1 MKTLR
6 TLLEGGNVFKD
17 ADGKPLTGRINQSDV
32 PATVAWLEQLTGL
45 DFTTD
50 IDPDTK
56 KPRRWL
62 GSTGKAPT
70 SGDLDLAVDLND
82 ISKDQL
88 AAKLTQWIVGHK
100 LPPDEWI
107 KKGGEVH
114 LRTPIQGRPDLGYV
128 QTDFMFFSNLDW
140 GTFYYNQGAGSAYKG
155 MNRAVL
161 MSSLA
166 KHYGLTLGS
175 NGVFSR
181 ANKQLITMDPDE
193 AARMILGPKA
203 TRANLSTVETIFAAL
218 AQDKDREVKIKDFR
232 EYLNKEGLQQPDAVT
247 EDADTYFLARLRDR
261 IVNQGMQPL
270 VERESANPYT
280 IYEAAAVGVGGRAK
294 GIEHLEDYVFR
305 EGTAGVNKAL
315 AIVAAFNKDSKT
327 ASVKW
332 DGKPAVVFGRKPETG
347 EFVLTD
353 DSGFGAVGYDGLF
366 TSTRAIANNL
376 SQRDANAAAKG
387 NLANRVQTL
396 LPTYQTVWP
405 LLEAATP
412 ENFRGYVKGDLMY
425 WGKTD
430 QPLPPTEQEIVSGV
444 VYQSAG
450 LLVFKPNTVAYR
462 IPVKSTLGKS
472 ILNSEVGVAI
482 HTMYEDVGA
491 EKQPLK
497 GVKFNE
503 VPGLFLILPIYA
515 KPVATENPYVAMIKK
530 VLKATGPAINVLF
543 NPAELRAMKIT
554 DFAKLA
560 VDYINR
566 RVDPNDRAYTGD
578 FSDLVPGFEA
588 WLQSTQTA
596 QKYSNIQQYLD
607 SPTSNRNALQAA
619 FVLFELLH
627 DLKLDLLGK
636 LDQQVPGNEGWVFA
650 TPAGYG
656 KAVNRFDF
664 SARNKARNN
673 PQPG

>member
-17 ADGKPLTGRINQSDV
+17 AEGKPLTGRINQSDV
-32 PATVAWLEQLTGL
+32 PATVAWLEQLTGIE
-45 DFTTD
+45 F
-50 IDPDTK
+50 
-56 KPRRWL
+56 PRERWL

-70 SGDLDLAVDLND
+70 SGDMDLAVDANQV
-82 ISKDQL
+82 SKEQL

-100 LPPDEWI
+100 LPPAEWI

-128 QTDFMFFSNLDW
+128 QTDFMFFPNLDW

-161 MSSLA
+161 MSSIA
-166 KHYGLTLGS
+166 KHYGLKLGP

-181 ANKQLITMDPDE
+181 TSNELLTMDPDE
-193 AARMILGPKA
+193 AARMILGPRA
-203 TRANLSTVETIFAAL
+203 TRDNLSTVETIFAAL
-218 AQDKDREVKIKDFR
+218 SRDKDKEAKIKDFR
-232 EYLNKEGLQQPDAVT
+232 DYLNKEGLPQPDAVT
-247 EDADTYFLARLRDR
+247 EDTDTYFLARLRDR

-270 VERESANPYT
+270 VERGNANPYT

-387 NLANRVQTL
+387 NKADRVATL

-412 ENFRGYVKGDLMY
+412 QNFRGYVKGDLMY
-425 WGKTD
+425 WGKTNK
-430 QPLPPTEQEIVSGV
+430 PLPATEQEIVPGV

-450 LLVFKPNTVAYR
+450 LLVFRPNTVTYR
-462 IPVKSTLGKS
+462 IPADSTLGKS
-472 ILNSEVGVAI
+472 ILNSEVGVAV
-482 HTMYEDVGA
+482 HTMYEDAGA
-491 EKQPLK
+491 EKQPLS
-497 GVKFNE
+497 GVKFND

-515 KPVATENPYVAMIKK
+515 KPVAKENTYVAMIKQ
-530 VLKATGPAINVLF
+530 VLQQAGPAINVLF

-566 RVDPNDRAYTGD
+566 RVDPNDQAYTGN

-607 SPTSNRNALQAA
+607 SPTSNRAALQAA

-664 SARNKARNN
+664 SARNKAKNN
-673 PQPG
+673 PQQG